1 MIFAVNDEASSD
13 TDGVPDCAICL
24 QQCLHPVQLPCG
36 HIFCFLCVKG
46 TASRSQ
52 RCALCRRDIPPGYV
66 FNPHLLCEADLASTS
81 AFEDGYQWFYE
92 GVNGW
97 WQYDPR
103 TSIELEQSYKNDQ
116 PWIEVLIAGFLY
128 VIDFKNMVQMR
139 RANPTRRRRIKRD
152 IVTIADKKGIA
163 GIRVAPPVQQQSS
176 RETGD
181 GTDMPAS
188 TLAAAGNAAVT
199 LGGAVRQPRRR
210 MARGNGGSLTPA
222 VASATTR
229 DGQQTRTALLTAGG
243 VPVMPPGGAV
253 RQQRP
258 NVSLGSDG
266 STIPTGSNSD
276 RNDGRQTRASS
287 ARQFR
292 SLAGRDADGYSSLSA
307 TLNAVP
313 SDGRQTRSSSSRQL
327 RSHSTHDLDGSPLSA
342 TSDSTSNS
350 QQARATPTGAASV
363 PPGGTAR
370 QPRSYV
376 IRNVDGSPLPAA
388 PNNTPGD
395 GHQSRV
401 APTGAMSVTPDA
413 VARQPWSN
421 ATRNIDG
428 GPNASSSDDYLQQT
442 RAAPTGA
449 TTDGATIQLR
459 SNTARDIDGSLL
471 PVDHDATP
479 SDGQQARASPTGTS
493 SITPNGATAQL
504 WSNMTRDID
513 GSPLPIAPNTSPA
526 DGQWANATVTQRDIR
541 TTSLSQRDSTD
552 LNALVE
558 DISDLEIGDSDE
570 DDLAVR
576 EVLGEE
582 SE

>member
-1 MIFAVNDEASSD
+1 MIIAVNGDASSD
-13 TDGVPDCAICL
+13 TDGLPDCAICL

-139 RANPTRRRRIKRD
+139 RTNPTRRRRIKRD
-152 IVTIADKKGIA
+152 VVTITDKKGIA

-210 MARGNGGSLTPA
+210 TGRGNGGSSTPA
-222 VASATTR
+222 VASATTG

-266 STIPTGSNSD
+266 STIPTASNSD
-276 RNDGRQTRASS
+276 RNDGRQTRAST
-287 ARQFR
+287 ARQLR
-292 SLAGRDADGYSSLSA
+292 SLAGRDADGYSSLPA

-327 RSHSTHDLDGSPLSA
+327 RSHSPHDLDGSPLSA
-342 TSDSTSNS
+342 TPDTTSNS
-350 QQARATPTGAASV
+350 QQGRASPTGAASV

-370 QPRSYV
+370 QLRSYV
-376 IRNVDGSPLPAA
+376 TRDVDGSPLPAA
-388 PNNTPGD
+388 PNTTPGD
-395 GHQSRV
+395 GRQSRV

-413 VARQPWSN
+413 VARQPWSS

-428 GPNASSSDDYLQQT
+428 GPNTSDDYQQQA

-449 TTDGATIQLR
+449 TADGATRQAR

-471 PVDHDATP
+471 PDATP
-479 SDGQQARASPTGTS
+479 SDSQQARASPTGTS
-493 SITPNGATAQL
+493 SMTPNGAAGQL
-504 WSNMTRDID
+504 WSNVTRDID
-513 GSPLPIAPNTSPA
+513 GSALPIAPNTSPA
-526 DGQWANATVTQRDIR
+526 DGQRASATVTQRDIH
-541 TTSLSQRDSTD
+541 TTSLRQRDSTD
-552 LNALVE
+552 LDALVE